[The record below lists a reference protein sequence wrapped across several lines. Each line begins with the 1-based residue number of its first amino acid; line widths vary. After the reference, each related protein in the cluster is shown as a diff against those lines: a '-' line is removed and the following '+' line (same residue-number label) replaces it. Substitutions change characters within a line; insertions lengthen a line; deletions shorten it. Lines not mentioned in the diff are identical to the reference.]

1 MSLLTPLPD
10 EINARRVARARA
22 GDAAAFRSLYRELEP
37 VVAAF
42 IARRVRTRADA
53 EDLTARV
60 FMNFLKHLGDYDR
73 GRGSVHAWV
82 LRIARNAMLD

>member
-1 MSLLTPLPD
+1 MSLLTPLRD

-42 IARRVRTRADA
+42 IARRVRPRAVA

-60 FMNFLKHLGDYDR
+60 VMNFLKHLGDYDR